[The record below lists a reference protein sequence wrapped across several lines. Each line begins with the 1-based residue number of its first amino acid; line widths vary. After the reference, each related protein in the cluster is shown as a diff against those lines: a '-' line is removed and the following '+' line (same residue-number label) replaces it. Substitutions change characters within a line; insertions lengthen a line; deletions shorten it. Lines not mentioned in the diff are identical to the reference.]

1 MSKELCFHN
10 EIFETVV
17 RHELSIY
24 DRPILDTDIKELIDL
39 DCSDF
44 TFSDEDCEILMLCEK
59 LELLYINIGADR
71 LAFLERMVNLDK
83 LVLETWNT
91 VDFNY
96 FSSLRNIRTL
106 VVSGGDVSSID
117 FKNLEA
123 LEQLEYL
130 EDLTL
135 HEFGSADLR
144 PLKKLP
150 NLKNLYIGYANKLYN
165 IDAIS
170 SLKCLETLSL
180 ISIDID
186 NFDFLDGL
194 SADTVLLFDSLNVES
209 DIDIEKFSRFEKCDY
224 EDIGRIY

>member
-71 LAFLERMVNLDK
+71 LAFLKRMVNLDK

-123 LEQLEYL
+123 LEQLEHL

>member
-1 MSKELCFHN
+1 M
-10 EIFETVV
+10 V

-186 NFDFLDGL
+186 NFDFLDSL
-194 SADTVLLFDSLNVES
+194 SADTVLLFDSLNVKS
-209 DIDIEKFSRFEKCDY
+209 DIDIEKFSRFGKCDY